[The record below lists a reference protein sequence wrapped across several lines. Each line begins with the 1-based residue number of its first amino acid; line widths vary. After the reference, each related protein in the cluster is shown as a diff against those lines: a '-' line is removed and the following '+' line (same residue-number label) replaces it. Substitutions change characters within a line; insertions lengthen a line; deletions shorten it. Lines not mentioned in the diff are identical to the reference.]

1 MEAALDVEQRGEGP
15 VVVLVH
21 GIQGTRSTWSGVAD
35 LLAPACRLML
45 PNLRGRGNA
54 VRGQGPAEH
63 GLADYA
69 RDLRDVI
76 DAQVGDVP
84 FVLGGWSLGVSVVLH
99 YLGLPGAS
107 KPGGVLLVSG
117 SPCLAQT
124 QWFTRDDTALM
135 ASVAERRQ
143 RLGLREHADDDAV
156 VATWQAIRESD
167 QRAQLPGID
176 LPVRVVHGRDDDDC
190 PLDHGERLAQGLRAP
205 LLALDGVGHSVPAQA
220 PQAVAQQLQHL
231 LRDLPSTVHP

>member
-1 MEAALDVEQRGEGP
+1 MEQRGEGP

-21 GIQGTRSTWSGVAD
+21 GIQGTSSTWAGVAG
-35 LLAPACRLML
+35 LLTPACRVLR
-45 PNLRGRGNA
+45 PDLRGRGGA
-54 VRGQGPAEH
+54 VRGQGPADYR
-63 GLADYA
+63 LADYA
-69 RDLRDVI
+69 NDLRDVI
-76 DAQVGDVP
+76 DRQVGDAP

-99 YLGLPGAS
+99 YLGLPNAA

-124 QWFTRDDTALM
+124 RWFTRDDTALM

-143 RLGLREHADDDAV
+143 RLGLREHADDEAV

-167 QRAQLPGID
+167 QRALLSEIR

-190 PLDHGERLAQGLRAP
+190 PLAHGALLAHGLRAP